1 MTSSDV
7 LTVSEIAEVTSEV
20 LTWLSDSVNETAGSS
35 TTSDSET
42 TVLIEVSDSDAE
54 VSEVDASEII
64 SVSETFDDTVVLSDT
79 SDGATETIVLVVSE
93 TRLVLAWLSDSVKEA
108 TGSTTACDSEI
119 AVVVEIAD
127 SEVDATELFSVSD
140 ASDDTVTL
148 SDTSDETVEAAVL
161 AASEA
166 GVVIE
171 SDATVP
177 WSVLDTEL
185 SSFLS
190 CAVSDTAIATG
201 TAAEFTNS
209 STDGAGLVVS
219 SSLGASTDGL
229 VSVGDSESLVTVVFS
244 DLAVS
249 ELASDVTVLSAFL
262 PAWLVTGFKI
272 TGSTGVAVVSSL
284 I

>member
-7 LTVSEIAEVTSEV
+7 LTVSEIAEVTSEA
-20 LTWLSDSVNETAGSS
+20 LTWLSDSVNETAGS
-35 TTSDSET
+35 
-42 TVLIEVSDSDAE
+42 
-54 VSEVDASEII
+54 
-64 SVSETFDDTVVLSDT
+64 
-79 SDGATETIVLVVSE
+79 
-93 TRLVLAWLSDSVKEA
+93 
-108 TGSTTACDSEI
+108 TTACDSEI
-119 AVVVEIAD
+119 AVVVGISD
-127 SEVDATELFSVSD
+127 SEVDASELISVSD
-140 ASDDTVTL
+140 ASDDTVAL
-148 SDTSDETVEAAVL
+148 SDTSDEAVESAVL
-161 AASEA
+161 VASEA

-171 SDATVP
+171 SDATAP

-249 ELASDVTVLSAFL
+249 ELASDVTVLSTFL

>member
-42 TVLIEVSDSDAE
+42 TVLIEFSDSDAE
-54 VSEVDASEII
+54 VSEVDDSEII
-64 SVSETFDDTVVLSDT
+64 SVSETFDNTVVLSDT
-79 SDGATETIVLVVSE
+79 SDEAAESAVLV
-93 TRLVLAWLSDSVKEA
+93 
-108 TGSTTACDSEI
+108 
-119 AVVVEIAD
+119 
-127 SEVDATELFSVSD
+127 
-140 ASDDTVTL
+140 
-148 SDTSDETVEAAVL
+148 
-161 AASEA
+161 ASEA

-171 SDATVP
+171 SDATAP
-177 WSVLDTEL
+177 WSVLDAEL

-201 TAAEFTNS
+201 TAAGFTNS
-209 STDGAGLVVS
+209 STVGAGLVIS
-219 SSLGASTDGL
+219 SSLGASTDGF
-229 VSVGDSESLVTVVFS
+229 VSVGASEPLFTVVFS

-249 ELASDVTVLSAFL
+249 ELASDVTVLSTFL